1 MKVTIGL
8 DIGGSTT
15 KVVGFQN
22 AELLNETFVKSSDP
36 VAAAYGGIGKFL
48 NSNHLKLRNVEQ
60 IRMTGVGASY
70 VNGKLFETET
80 VIANEF
86 EAVGLGGL
94 YVSGLTEAIVV
105 SIGTGTSMVYSNKQ
119 KTEHIIGSGVGGG
132 TLLGL
137 SDKMI
142 KYRDFDLISKLAEQ
156 GDLTKVD
163 LAVKDISKYVP
174 GLSSD
179 ATASN
184 FGKINDSA
192 RPEDL
197 AKGIINLVFQ
207 SIGTSAVLA
216 AKLKNTRN
224 IVFVGS
230 VIDIEQGKETLAQ
243 FADMYQMNIV
253 LPKNAKYATAIGAA
267 LTVNEKRFQ
276 AD

>member
-1 MKVTIGL
+1 MKVKIGL

-22 AELLNETFVKSSDP
+22 GKLLEETFVKSSDP

-60 IRMTGVGASY
+60 IRMTGVGTSY
-70 VNGKLFETET
+70 INGKLFETDT

-105 SIGTGTSMVYSNKQ
+105 SIGTGTSMVYSSHQ
-119 KTEHIIGSGVGGG
+119 TTEHIIGSGVGGG

-142 KYRDFDLISKLAEQ
+142 KYRDFELISNLAKH

-163 LAVKDISKYVP
+163 LTVKDISNYVP
-174 GLSSD
+174 GISSD

-192 RPEDL
+192 KTEDL

-230 VIDIEQGKETLAQ
+230 VIDIEQGKATLEQ

-253 LPKNAKYATAIGAA
+253 LPEKAKYATAIGAA
-267 LTVNEKRFQ
+267 LTVNEQ
-276 AD
+276 